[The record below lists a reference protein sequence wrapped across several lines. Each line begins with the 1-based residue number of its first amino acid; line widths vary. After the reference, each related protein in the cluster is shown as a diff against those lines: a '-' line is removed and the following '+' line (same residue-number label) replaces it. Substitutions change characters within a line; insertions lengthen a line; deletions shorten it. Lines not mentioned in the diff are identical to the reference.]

1 LEKETAVHMASR
13 NNHVE
18 TVQLLIARN
27 ANIEA
32 RSYLGRTA
40 LHMTAQYGCE
50 ATAKLLLDHGANI
63 EAQDLDN
70 KTAIHIASWI
80 NHDETARLL
89 IANNANIGAQSDLER
104 LARAEISYG
113 DEDIS
118 YYTYYSTNREE
129 RDCFISAA
137 KNLVAA
143 VKGDSAMVKFLL
155 DCGANIEARDSQQ
168 QTALHLAAS
177 VGHDTTV
184 WLLRI
189 RGANIDSKDR
199 HNKTPK
205 DLAKEK
211 AYTLTAQLLP
221 SQLPSQSQ
229 LSQPPSWQSRRVR
242 PHPAYDPVVSTR
254 TKKSQGC

>member
-1 LEKETAVHMASR
+1 
-13 NNHVE
+13 
-18 TVQLLIARN
+18 
-27 ANIEA
+27 
-32 RSYLGRTA
+32 
-40 LHMTAQYGCE
+40 MTAQYGCE

-89 IANNANIGAQSDLER
+89 IAKNANIRAQLALER
-104 LARAEISYG
+104 TQRA
-113 DEDIS
+113 DIS
-118 YYTYYSTNREE
+118 YSDKHITYFSTNSEE
-129 RDCFISAA
+129 LDCFLSAA

-199 HNKTPK
+199 HNQTPK

-221 SQLPSQSQ
+221 SQLPSQSR
-229 LSQPPSWQSRRVR
+229 LSQPQSGL
-242 PHPAYDPVVSTR
+242 
-254 TKKSQGC
+254 SQLLG